1 MSADKAGSALRTS
14 RATCILTGVTAILL
28 ATIGLF
34 LSFFGTELLML
45 GGHPYYL
52 VAAVL
57 ILASA
62 WFVFTGNVWGDRF
75 YALFLAITIVFTL
88 VEAGLAPWLV
98 MPRVVGPAVIGLLFF
113 LPGVA
118 GQRVAG
124 VLPKGLSGL
133 LSILMLIIL
142 LAVSLGKAMGS
153 DPRLAYEALAGTMP
167 VSSEWTSYGGGPGAQ
182 RHSPLAAISAGNVA
196 GLKLAWTHHSGD
208 LGRSAASLAIT
219 PLKLGDLVYSCTPSN
234 QVIAID
240 AASGKERW
248 RFDPKVKPA
257 AYATHT
263 CRSLASY
270 QLPASRGAM
279 PEGAAVTQA
288 EACSRRIFVAT
299 LDSRLIAIDA
309 YSGAR
314 CRGFG
319 TAGAVDLR
327 EGIPQFSPTLSY
339 QTSGPAV
346 VGDLV
351 VIGGLVLDNQSTNA
365 PSGVI
370 RGYDA
375 MTGRLRWAWDMG
387 VPDRMGAPGAG
398 QLYTAST
405 PNAWA
410 PMTGDAELGLIYV
423 PLGNPSPDFF
433 GTGRRDFDEKYGS
446 SIVALSVA
454 DGRPRW
460 SFQFV
465 HHDLWDYDVPMQ
477 ALLADLNI
485 GGAIRHALI
494 QGTKQGDLY
503 VLDRQTG
510 RPIIPVGER
519 PAPQGG
525 LPEERH
531 SPTQPYSALSLT
543 PPRLREADMWGLTPL
558 DQLICRVMFRKAR
571 YQGKFTPPG
580 RDTSL
585 IYPGLT
591 GMMSWGGLS
600 FDPERRQL
608 VANITLIPWL
618 GQLERKEGVGAAATR
633 ERSKTA
639 PAGLEMRGTPYRWI
653 QKPFLSPLGI
663 PCNAPPWGKLV
674 GVDVARQKINWST
687 PLGTGRDFGPLG
699 LHAGIPLR
707 IGTPNVGGPM
717 TTGGGLVFIGAAMDN
732 YLRAFDLRNG
742 SELWRA
748 RLPAG
753 AQATP
758 ITYAQGSRQYV
769 VVSSGGHGLLG
780 TTPGDATVAF
790 TIPANDN
797 D

>member
-1 MSADKAGSALRTS
+1 MGADTSGSALPTPHAIGIAAR
-14 RATCILTGVTAILL
+14 LTAILL
-28 ATIGLF
+28 AMIGLF
-34 LSFFGTELLML
+34 LGFFGAELLML
-45 GGHPYYL
+45 GGSPYYFAAAILLL
-52 VAAVL
+52 V
-57 ILASA
+57 SA
-62 WFVFTGNVWGDRF
+62 CFVFAGNVWGDRIF
-75 YALFLAITIVFTL
+75 ALFLAITIAFTL
-88 VEAGLAPWLV
+88 AEAGLAPWLA
-98 MPRVVGPAVIGLLFF
+98 MPRLVGPAVIGLMFL
-113 LPGVA
+113 LPGIT

-124 VLPKGLSGL
+124 ILPKGLSGL
-133 LSILMLIIL
+133 LSILTLMVL
-142 LAVSLGKAMGS
+142 LAVSLGKTVGS
-153 DPRLAYEALAGTMP
+153 EQRLAYEVQARTLP
-167 VSSEWTSYGGGPGAQ
+167 VGSEWASYGGGPGAQ
-182 RHSPLAAISAGNVA
+182 RHSPLAAINAGNVDE
-196 GLKLAWTHHSGD
+196 LRPAWEHHSGD

-248 RFDPKVKPA
+248 RFDPKIKPA

-270 QLPASRGAM
+270 QLPAGRGVIS
-279 PEGAAVTQA
+279 EGEAATKA
-288 EACSRRIFVAT
+288 ATCSRRLFVAT

-309 YSGAR
+309 HSGAP
-314 CRGFG
+314 CTGFG
-319 TAGAVDLR
+319 IGGAVDLR
-327 EGIPQFSPTLSY
+327 EGFSQFAPTLSY

-375 MTGRLRWAWDMG
+375 VSGKLRWAWDMG
-387 VPDRMGAPGAG
+387 VPDRIGAPAAG
-398 QLYTAST
+398 QHYTTST

-433 GTGRRDFDEKYGS
+433 GAGRRDFDERYGS
-446 SIVALSVA
+446 SLVALSVA

-477 ALLADLNI
+477 ALLADLDI
-485 GGAIRHALI
+485 GGAIRPALI
-494 QGTKQGDLY
+494 QGTKQGDIY
-503 VLDRQTG
+503 VLDRRTG
-510 RPIIPVGER
+510 RPIVPVRER
-519 PAPQGG
+519 PAPRGG

-531 SPTQPYSALSLT
+531 SLTQPYSALSLT
-543 PPRLREADMWGLTPL
+543 PPPLREADMWGLTPL
-558 DQLICRVMFRKAR
+558 DQLICRIMFRKAR

-600 FDPERRQL
+600 FDPQRQQI

-618 GQLERKEGVGAAATR
+618 GRLERKQDAGATATG
-633 ERSKTA
+633 ERSTTA
-639 PAGLEMRGTPYRWI
+639 PAGLEMRGTPYRWT
-653 QKPFLSPLGI
+653 QKPFLSPLGV

-674 GVDVARQKINWST
+674 AVDVATQKVNWST

-699 LHAGIPLR
+699 LHTGVPLR
-707 IGTPNVGGPM
+707 IGTPNVGGAV
-717 TTGGGLVFIGAAMDN
+717 TTSGGLVFIGAAMDN

-780 TTPGDATVAF
+780 TTPGDATIAF